1 MSYIYRINNISSLDL
16 EKIKEQEGVVKAEVE
31 GNNLIIEGSIKP
43 EAIELIIDSP
53 DKYKTYKIRAEIDCA
68 DCARKVEEGLL
79 KNKSV
84 AFSSFNFSK
93 EILTVTTLLSKEE
106 IKEEARK
113 IEDEIIFKDDETFN
127 NYTFNVS
134 IDCAECARKV
144 EEALNKND
152 KVKKAIFNYPKGKL
166 SVETL
171 LKEEEIKEI
180 CRDVEDEIVFIE
192 PFKSYVFSI
201 TIKTKD
207 EAKKIEEG
215 LLNNSNI
222 KKAHIDYKKQKLYV
236 SSTLKEDEVR
246 SLTLSLSSNI
256 VFHTSS
262 LEKERDY
269 TPYRIVISLILLL
282 LSFLFKNPYISIV
295 AYLVSGYDVIWKAV
309 KNISKGKIFDENFLM
324 TVATI
329 AALAIKSYEEAA
341 SVMIFY
347 QIGEFFQ
354 NLAVGT
360 SRDNIGK
367 LLDLSSD
374 YATVKRNGE
383 WKEEK
388 VENILVGDTLLLK
401 SGEKLAL
408 DGIISEG
415 ESYINTAAL
424 TGESVPIKVKE
435 GSTILSGSVNGDTT
449 LIIKVTNKYSDST
462 LNKIMKLVE
471 ESETK
476 KARSEKFISRFSL
489 YYTPFVCISA
499 LLVALIPSLLGLTEW
514 KDSIYR
520 AAMLLVISCPCA
532 LVLSVPLTYFA
543 SMGSYAKRGILVKG
557 DDAIQ
562 KLAHISV
569 VATDKTGTITEGVF
583 SVQSV
588 KQLTNDSDH
597 LLDIIYSLERESTHP
612 IASALV
618 KYTGE
623 RNVKAQSVHTI
634 NGVGIEGLLD
644 NKKIAIGNSKITDEK
659 IDVDT
664 DGTLVY
670 VTEEGKTLAVIIISD
685 RIRNNA
691 KETILSLRKEGVK
704 TIALISGD
712 RKERVENTAKELSID
727 EYYYELLPLDKLNV
741 LEALK
746 KKGKLIYV
754 GDGINDSP
762 SLKSAD
768 CGIAMGG
775 VGSDSAIEASDC
787 VIMDDDIS
795 RIPIAI
801 KIAKKTEKIVKENI
815 VFSLLIKFVVFI
827 LAIFGL
833 ANMWYAVFADT
844 GVSLLAVA
852 NALRALKYKKNNN

>member
-1 MSYIYRINNISSLDL
+1 MSYIYRINNISSLRI
-16 EKIKEQEGVVKAEVE
+16 EKIKELEGVEKAEID

-43 EAIELIIDSP
+43 EAIESIIDSP
-53 DKYKTYKIRAEIDCA
+53 DKYKTYTIVATIDCA

-84 AFSSFNFSK
+84 ASSSFNFSK
-93 EILTVTTLLSKEE
+93 GVLTVTTLLSKDE

-113 IEDEIIFKDDETFN
+113 IEDDISFNDETFN
-127 NYTFNVS
+127 KYTFNVS

-171 LKEEEIKEI
+171 LNEEEIKQI
-180 CRDVEDEIVFIE
+180 CREIEDEIVFIE
-192 PFKSYVFSI
+192 PVKNYIFSL
-201 TIKTKD
+201 TVKTKD
-207 EAKKIEEG
+207 EAKIIEEG
-215 LLNNSNI
+215 LLKNNAI
-222 KKAHIDYKKQKLYV
+222 KKARLDYKKQKLYV

-246 SLTLSLSSNI
+246 SLALSLSSNI

-262 LEKERDY
+262 LEKEKDY
-269 TPYRIVISLILLL
+269 TPYRIIISLILLL
-282 LSFLFKNPYISIV
+282 LSFLFKNPYISIIS
-295 AYLVSGYDVIWKAV
+295 YLVSGYDVIWKAI
-309 KNISKGKIFDENFLM
+309 KNISKGKVFDENFLM

-329 AALAIKSYEEAA
+329 AALAIRSYEEAA

-374 YATVKRNGE
+374 YATVRRNGE

-388 VENILVGDTLLLK
+388 VESIEVGDTILLK

-408 DGIISEG
+408 DGIVTEG

-424 TGESVPIKVKE
+424 TGESVPVKVKE
-435 GSTILSGSVNGDTT
+435 GSNILSGSVNGDTS
-449 LIIKVTNKYSDST
+449 LIIKATKKYSDST
-462 LNKIMKLVE
+462 LSKIMKLVE

-499 LLVALIPSLLGLTEW
+499 LLVALIPSLFGLTEW

-588 KQLTNDSDH
+588 KKLTKDDDH

-623 RNVKAQSVHTI
+623 RDVKAQNVHTI
-634 NGVGIEGLLD
+634 NGIGIEGILD

-659 IDVDT
+659 IDIET

-670 VTEEGKTLAVIIISD
+670 VTEEGKTLAVIVISD

-691 KETILSLRKEGVK
+691 KETMLSLRKEGVK

-712 RKERVENTAKELSID
+712 RKERVEKTAKELNID
-727 EYYYELLPLDKLNV
+727 EYYYELLPLDKLNI
-741 LEALK
+741 LDSLK

-787 VIMDDDIS
+787 VIMDDDIF

-815 VFSLLIKFVVFI
+815 VFSLLIKLIVFI

-852 NALRALKYKKNNN
+852 NALRALKYKKEE

>member
-16 EKIKEQEGVVKAEVE
+16 DKIKKTEGVLKAEVKD
-31 GNNLIIEGSIKP
+31 NNLIIEGTIKA
-43 EAIELIIDSP
+43 EAIEKLIDSP
-53 DKYKTYKIRAEIDCA
+53 DKYETYSIPATIDCA

-79 KNKSV
+79 KNRSI
-84 AFSSFNFSK
+84 ATSSFNFSK
-93 EILTVTTLLSKEE
+93 GILTVTTLLSKEE
-106 IKEEARK
+106 VKEEARK
-113 IEDEIIFKDDETFN
+113 IEDDISFDDEVYKK
-127 NYTFNVS
+127 YTFNVS
-134 IDCAECARKV
+134 IDCPDCAREV

-152 KVKKAIFNYPKGKL
+152 KVKKATFNYPKGKL
-166 SVETL
+166 SIETCL
-171 LKEEEIKEI
+171 DEEEIKTI
-180 CRDVEDEIVFIE
+180 CRNIEDEIIFIE
-192 PFKSYVFSI
+192 PVKNYIFSL
-201 TIKTKD
+201 TVKTKE
-207 EAKKIEEG
+207 EAESIEKS
-215 LLNNSNI
+215 LIKNNEI
-222 KKAHIDYKKQKLYV
+222 KKARLDYRKQKLYV
-236 SSTLKEDEVR
+236 SSTLKEDEIR
-246 SLTLSLSSNI
+246 RIALSINANI

-262 LEKERDY
+262 LEREKDY
-269 TPYRIVISLILLL
+269 TPYRIIISIIFLLI
-282 LSFLFKNPYISIV
+282 SFLIKNPYFSIIS
-295 AYLVSGYDVIWKAV
+295 YLIAGYDVIWKAI
-309 KNISKGKIFDENFLM
+309 KNISKGKVFDENFLM

-329 AALAIKSYEEAA
+329 AALAIRSYEEAA
-341 SVMIFY
+341 SVMVFY

-374 YATVKRNGE
+374 YATVKRNNE

-388 VENILVGDTLLLK
+388 VENIEVGDTLLLK

-408 DGIISEG
+408 DGIVLEG

-435 GSTILSGSVNGDTT
+435 GSTILSGSVNGDTS
-449 LIIKVTNKYSDST
+449 LIIKATKKYSDST
-462 LNKIMKLVE
+462 LSKIMKLVE

-499 LLVALIPSLLGLTEW
+499 LLVALLPSLFGLTEW
-514 KDSIYR
+514 KESIYR

-583 SVQSV
+583 SVQSI
-588 KQLTNDSDH
+588 KNFTQDTKH

-623 RNVKAQSVHTI
+623 RNVKAQSVHTLSGI
-634 NGVGIEGLLD
+634 GIEGILD
-644 NKKIAIGNSKITDEK
+644 NKKISIGNSKITDEK
-659 IDVDT
+659 IDIEE

-670 VTEEGKTLAVIIISD
+670 VTEEGKVLAVIVISD

-704 TIALISGD
+704 TVALISGD
-712 RKERVENTAKELSID
+712 RKERVEKTAKELNID

-741 LEALK
+741 LDSLK
-746 KKGKLIYV
+746 KKGNLIYV

-815 VFSLLIKFVVFI
+815 VFSLLIKLIVFV
-827 LAIFGL
+827 LAIFGI
-833 ANMWYAVFADT
+833 ANMWDAVFADT
-844 GVSLLAVA
+844 GVSLLAIA
-852 NALRALKYKKNNN
+852 NALRALKYKKEE

>member
-1 MSYIYRINNISSLDL
+1 MSYIYRITNISSLRL
-16 EKIKEQEGVVKAEVE
+16 EKIKELEGVEKAEIE

-43 EAIELIIDSP
+43 EAIESIIDSP
-53 DKYKTYKIRAEIDCA
+53 DKYETYSIPAAIDCA

-79 KNKSV
+79 KNRSV
-84 AFSSFNFSK
+84 ASSSFNFSK
-93 EILTVTTLLSKEE
+93 GVLTVTTLLSKDE

-113 IEDEIIFKDDETFN
+113 IEDDISFNDETFN
-127 NYTFNVS
+127 KYTFNVS

-152 KVKKAIFNYPKGKL
+152 KIKKAIFNYPKGKL

-171 LKEEEIKEI
+171 LNEEEIKQI
-180 CRDVEDEIVFIE
+180 CREIEDEIVFIE
-192 PFKSYVFSI
+192 PVKNYIFSL
-201 TIKTKD
+201 TVKTKD
-207 EAKKIEEG
+207 EAKIIEEG
-215 LLNNSNI
+215 LLKNNAI
-222 KKAHIDYKKQKLYV
+222 KKSRLDYKKQKLYV

-246 SLTLSLSSNI
+246 SLALSLSSNI

-262 LEKERDY
+262 LEKEKDY
-269 TPYRIVISLILLL
+269 TPYRIIISLILLL
-282 LSFLFKNPYISIV
+282 LSFLFKNPYISILS
-295 AYLVSGYDVIWKAV
+295 YLVSGYDVIWKAI
-309 KNISKGKIFDENFLM
+309 KNISKGKVFDENFLM

-329 AALAIKSYEEAA
+329 AALSIRSYEEAA

-374 YATVKRNGE
+374 YATVRRNGE

-388 VENILVGDTLLLK
+388 VENIEVGDSILLK

-408 DGIISEG
+408 DGIVTEG

-424 TGESVPIKVKE
+424 TGESVPVKVKE
-435 GSTILSGSVNGDTT
+435 GNNILSGSVNGDTS
-449 LIIKVTNKYSDST
+449 LIIKATKKYSDST
-462 LNKIMKLVE
+462 LSKIMKLVE

-499 LLVALIPSLLGLTEW
+499 LLVALIPSLFGLTEW

-562 KLAHISV
+562 KLAHISI

-588 KQLTNDSDH
+588 KKLTKDDEH

-623 RNVKAQSVHTI
+623 RDVKAQSVHTI
-634 NGVGIEGLLD
+634 NGIGIEGILD
-644 NKKIAIGNSKITDEK
+644 NKKIAIGNSKITDKK
-659 IDVDT
+659 IDIET

-670 VTEEGKTLAVIIISD
+670 VTEEGKTLAVIVISD

-691 KETILSLRKEGVK
+691 KETMLSLRKEGVK

-712 RKERVENTAKELSID
+712 RKERVEKTAKELNID
-727 EYYYELLPLDKLNV
+727 EYYYELLPLDKLNI
-741 LEALK
+741 LDSLK

-815 VFSLLIKFVVFI
+815 VFSLLIKLIVFI

-852 NALRALKYKKNNN
+852 NALRALKYKKDNN

>member
-1 MSYIYRINNISSLDL
+1 MSYIYRIKNISSLDL
-16 EKIKEQEGVVKAEVE
+16 EKIKKLDGVEGAEID
-31 GNNLIIEGSIKP
+31 GNNLIIEGSVKP
-43 EAIELIIDSP
+43 EAIEKNIDSP
-53 DKYKTYKIRAEIDCA
+53 DKYETYRIHATIDCA

-79 KNKSV
+79 KNKGV
-84 AFSSFNFSK
+84 ASSSFNFSK
-93 EILTVTTLLSKEE
+93 GVLTVTTLLSKEE
-106 IKEEARK
+106 IKEVARK
-113 IEDEIIFKDDETFN
+113 IEDDISFFDEEFIK
-127 NYTFNVS
+127 YTFNVS

-166 SVETL
+166 IVEAL
-171 LKEEEIKEI
+171 LKEDEIKQI
-180 CRDVEDEIVFIE
+180 CREVEDEIVFIE
-192 PFKSYVFSI
+192 PIKKYVFSL
-201 TIKTKD
+201 TVKSKD
-207 EAKKIEEG
+207 AAKKIEEG
-215 LLNNSNI
+215 LLTNESI
-222 KKAHIDYKKQKLYV
+222 QKVRLDYKKQKLYV
-236 SSTLKEDEVR
+236 SSVLREDEVR
-246 SLTLSLSSNI
+246 TLVLSLDSSI
-256 VFHTSS
+256 IFHTST
-262 LEKERDY
+262 LEKEKDY
-269 TPYRIVISLILLL
+269 TPYRIVVSLILLL
-282 LSFLFKNPYISIV
+282 ISFVFKNPYISILS
-295 AYLVSGYDVIWKAV
+295 YLVSGYDVIWKAI
-309 KNISKGKIFDENFLM
+309 KNISKGKVFDENFLM

-329 AALAIKSYEEAA
+329 AALAIRSYKEAA

-360 SRDNIGK
+360 SRDSIGK

-374 YATVKRNGE
+374 YATVKRNNE
-383 WKEEK
+383 WKEER
-388 VENILVGDTLLLK
+388 VENIEVGDTLLLK
-401 SGEKLAL
+401 SGEKLAI
-408 DGIISEG
+408 DGIVTEG

-424 TGESVPIKVKE
+424 TGESVPVKVKE
-435 GSTILSGSVNGDTT
+435 GSTILSGSVNGDTS
-449 LIIKVTNKYSDST
+449 LIIKATKRYSDST
-462 LNKIMKLVE
+462 LSKIMKLVE
-471 ESETK
+471 DSETK
-476 KARSEKFISRFSL
+476 KAQSEKFISRFSL

-499 LLVALIPSLLGLTEW
+499 LLVALIPPLFGLTEW

-543 SMGSYAKRGILVKG
+543 AMGSYAKRGILVKG

-562 KLAHISV
+562 KLAHIAI

-583 SVQSV
+583 SVQNI
-588 KQLTNDSDH
+588 KKLTQDDDH

-623 RNVKAQSVHTI
+623 RNVKAQNVHTI
-634 NGVGIEGLLD
+634 NGIGIEGVLD
-644 NKKIAIGNSKITDEK
+644 NKKIAIGNSKITNEK
-659 IDVDT
+659 IDIDT

-670 VTEEGKTLAVIIISD
+670 VTEEGKTLAVIAISD
-685 RIRNNA
+685 KIRSNA
-691 KETILSLRKEGVK
+691 KETMLSLRKEGVK

-712 RKERVENTAKELSID
+712 RKERVEKTARDLNID
-727 EYYYELLPLDKLNV
+727 EYYYELLPLDKLNI
-741 LEALK
+741 LDSLK
-746 KKGKLIYV
+746 KKGRLVYV

-815 VFSLLIKFVVFI
+815 AFSLIIKFVVFI

-852 NALRALKYKKNNN
+852 NALRALKYKKDNN